1 MSIPVQIQ
9 CRHLPIEFSIY
20 LNYCRALKFE
30 DKPNYA
36 YLRNLFLDLMERQN
50 IKYDYNYDWCSLNE
64 QRELEGNKIK
74 IEIRRPLDL
83 DEIEDEAE
91 EEKPANNSNQDEIV
105 EDGEE
110 NISEDDDIDASEQDF
125 VAKPGKDKNMND
137 LEEKKNKLLYE

>member
-64 QRELEGNKIK
+64 ERELEGNKIK

-91 EEKPANNSNQDEIV
+91 QEKPANNSNQDEIV